1 MSFRTKLL
9 LSYLAII
16 IFSVC
21 SLDIF
26 ITKSSQKAVFEQVTE
41 KSEIVSDLIVNMI
54 NSRNHLL
61 LKKIH
66 SDLFFAKQQLNNLGN
81 VRINYNNTI
90 ELENCHFPS
99 LYAGNTNLA
108 LNNIFVDNI
117 KNSIDAISSI
127 FLLHDNKLLRIAT
140 SISIDNKRILGTC
153 INNDSEIYKKIIH
166 NKSYFGKSYIINDTY
181 ITGYEPIT
189 NSDGKVIGAIA
200 LGYKQINTQLK
211 KTLKDIIIGKTGY
224 VYILDSSGN
233 VILHPNIEG
242 ENLKNFDFCKEILK
256 NKNGLIDYKYNG
268 IHKLAA
274 YKYYKP
280 WDFYIVSTANYD
292 DLYSSSRAIFNIALL
307 IGLIVFVI
315 CIILSIILTNSFVA
329 PIDKLKDCMK
339 IARNGDLTVQ
349 CDLRRKDELGMLA
362 DSFNSM
368 IDKNKRLLD
377 EVVKCDKIKTDF
389 ISNISHEFKT
399 PINIISS
406 VAQLLSLYTKDDCKD
421 IDNSTLNKYI
431 STIRHNCYRLLKLT
445 NNLIGI
451 SQIESGF
458 INLHLK
464 NENIVEIVEN
474 LTLSTVEYVKS
485 KNRNIIFDTD
495 IEEKIIAIDS
505 EKIERII
512 LNLISNAVKFTKP
525 GDNIKISIQDKGKD
539 IIISVL
545 DTGIGIP
552 ENMQDK
558 IFNRF
563 TQVDP
568 LFNRNHEGSGIGL
581 YIVKSLVKMHKGSIS
596 LKSKPGKGSEFIVKL
611 PVILI
616 PEEKNSKSPSEFTIQ
631 SYDEKI
637 QIEFSDL

>member
-1 MSFRTKLL
+1 MSFKTKLL
-9 LSYLAII
+9 LSYLTII

-41 KSEIVSDLIVNMI
+41 KSKMASDLIVNMI

-90 ELENCHFPS
+90 ELENYHFPS

-108 LNNIFVDNI
+108 LNNTFVDNI

-127 FLLHDNKLLRIAT
+127 FLLYDNKLLRIAT
-140 SISIDNKRILGTC
+140 SVSIGNKRILGTC
-153 INNDSEIYKKIIH
+153 INNNSEIYKKIIH
-166 NKSYFGKSYIINDTY
+166 NESYFGKSYVINDTY

-189 NSDGKVIGAIA
+189 NSNGKVIGAIA

-211 KTLKDIIIGKTGY
+211 KTLKDIVIGKTGY
-224 VYILDSSGN
+224 VYILDSNGN

-242 ENLKNFDFCKEILK
+242 KNLKNFDFCKEILK
-256 NKNGLIDYKYNG
+256 NKNGLINYKYNG

-280 WDFYIVSTANYD
+280 WGWYIVSTANYD
-292 DLYSSSRAIFNIALL
+292 DLYSSSIKIFNIALL
-307 IGLIVFVI
+307 IGLIIFII
-315 CIILSIILTNSFVA
+315 CIILSVILTNSFVA
-329 PIDKLKDCMK
+329 PINKLKDCMK

-349 CDLRRKDELGMLA
+349 CDLRRKDELGILS

-368 IDKNKRLLD
+368 IDKNKKLVD
-377 EVVKCDKIKTDF
+377 EIVKCDKIKTDF

-406 VAQLLSLYTKDDCKD
+406 VAQLLSLYTKNDCKN
-421 IDNSTLNKYI
+421 IDNSTLNTYI
-431 STIRHNCYRLLKLT
+431 STIRHNCYRLLRLT

-525 GDNIKISIQDKGKD
+525 GDNIKIYVQDKGKNV
-539 IIISVL
+539 IISVL

-552 ENMQDK
+552 EHMQNK

-581 YIVKSLVKMHKGSIS
+581 YIVKSLVEMHKGSIS
-596 LKSKPGKGSEFIVKL
+596 LKSEPGKGSEFIIKF
-611 PVILI
+611 PVILL
-616 PEEKNSKSPSEFTIQ
+616 PEEGNSKSPNQFTIQ